1 MGFMEYES
9 RVLQRVLLLLGVE
22 SRMIGREANHLIVA
36 DNLNVSIDTTLKQL
50 NHLVHNT
57 NFLIT

>member
-1 MGFMEYES
+1 MEYES
-9 RVLQRVLLLLGVE
+9 RGLQRGLLLLGVE
-22 SRMIGREANHLIVA
+22 SRIIGRESNLLIVA
-36 DNLNVSIDTTLKQL
+36 YNLNVSIDTTLKQL